1 MAKEAPNRPVSF
13 VADTMYGRWISL
25 RFFTRNAWLWILLL
39 VAIIGLMG
47 LRYKTMTRMARIVE
61 LRKELERAESSML
74 QEKAEYMS
82 LIREGE
88 MQRMA
93 RERGLG
99 LTSRPQPPYVIDDE
113 PM

>member
-1 MAKEAPNRPVSF
+1 MAQEAAKRSKSF
-13 VADTMYGRWISL
+13 VSDTIYGRWISL

-39 VAIIGLMG
+39 VAVIGLMG

-82 LIREGE
+82 LIREAE

-93 RERGLG
+93 REKGLG
-99 LTSRPQPPYVIDDE
+99 LAFREQPPYIIDDE
-113 PM
+113 NL